1 MDIQL
6 TCRHCELSDDTR
18 DYAGKKIERVLKHF
32 DGVHSVEMILSA
44 DGDATKVEMIV
55 GTVRGQ
61 RLVAAESASDAH
73 AAIDLVIDKMDSQI
87 KKLKG
92 KLRDHHA

>member
-6 TCRHCELSDDTR
+6 TCRHCALSDATR
-18 DYAGKKIERVLKHF
+18 DYAGKKIERLLKHF

-44 DGDATKVEMIV
+44 DGDATKVELIV
-55 GTVRGQ
+55 DTVRAT
-61 RLVAAESASDAH
+61 RLVAAESAPEPH

-92 KLRDHHA
+92 KLRDRHA

>member
-6 TCRHCELSDDTR
+6 TCRHCELPDDVR

-44 DGDATKVEMIV
+44 EGDQTKVEMLV
-55 GTVRGQ
+55 GTVRNN
-61 RLVAAESASDAH
+61 RLVAAESAPTAM
-73 AAIDLVIDKMDSQI
+73 AAIDLVIDKMDRQI